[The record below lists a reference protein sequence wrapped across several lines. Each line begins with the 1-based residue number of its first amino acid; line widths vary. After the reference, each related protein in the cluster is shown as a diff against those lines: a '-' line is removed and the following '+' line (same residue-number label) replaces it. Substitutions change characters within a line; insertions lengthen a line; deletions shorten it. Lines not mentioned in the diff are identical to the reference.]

1 MGKGRAWFEWIMDG
15 VNLPG
20 EAVPGQSVLELLG
33 DNRVLIE
40 GHRGVSQYGTEQ
52 IGVNLPFG
60 MVCVSGCNLEL
71 NHMTRTQLV
80 IRGSIDSIQVHRR
93 K

>member
-1 MGKGRAWFEWIMDG
+1 MGKRRTWIDWITDG
-15 VNLPG
+15 VDLPG

-40 GHRGVSQYGTEQ
+40 GHKGVNQYGTEQ

-60 MVCVSGCNLEL
+60 MVCVSGSNLEL
-71 NHMTRTQLV
+71 SHMTKTRLV
-80 IRGSIDSIQVHRR
+80 ICGSVDSIQLHRR